1 MKFRSGA
8 LAFAIAMTGIG
19 MTPIALGQVD
29 AKAPANAET
38 KTDFEFV
45 ASVNGA
51 PITQGLLNLTIRA
64 LVSQGQ
70 TDSPELRQ
78 AVKNDLINKELVA
91 QEATRLGLAN
101 SIDFPDQIAQLRQ
114 NLLLQAFLESH
125 FKKNPITDAQLREEY
140 DRQRKLMGDTS
151 NAFQYRVSQIVVS
164 TETDAMDLIRRLQ
177 KGDLFGRLAQ
187 EFSLDA
193 ASKAQGGSLGWM
205 MTGQVIPAVATVL
218 PTMAK
223 GAITPKPIQTP
234 AGWVILKLDDKRA
247 FKIPSFEESKPQLQ
261 QALVQQYLGQAIQG
275 LRSNAKI
282 VQWRLSAAYLPLRVA
297 LRLHARSFCK
307 AMRRPILLLPTQ
319 T

>member
-282 VQWRLSAAYLPLRVA
+282 VQ
-297 LRLHARSFCK
+297 
-307 AMRRPILLLPTQ
+307 
-319 T
+319 

>member
-1 MKFRSGA
+1 MTYRNGLSAFVIA
-8 LAFAIAMTGIG
+8 LISLSIAS
-19 MTPIALGQVD
+19 IALGQVD
-29 AKAPANAET
+29 AKAPANTET

-51 PITQGLLNLTIRA
+51 PVTQGLLNLTIRA
-64 LVSQGQ
+64 LISQGQ
-70 TDSPELRQ
+70 ADSPELRQ

-140 DRQRKLMGDTS
+140 DRQRKLMGDAS

-187 EFSLDA
+187 EFSLDT

-205 MTGQVIPAVATVL
+205 MTGQVIPAVANVL

-234 AGWVILKLDDKRA
+234 TGWVILKLDDKRA

-275 LRSNAKI
+275 LRTNAKI
-282 VQWRLSAAYLPLRVA
+282 VQ
-297 LRLHARSFCK
+297 
-307 AMRRPILLLPTQ
+307 
-319 T
+319 

>member
-1 MKFRSGA
+1 MGFRSGA
-8 LAFAIAMTGIG
+8 LALAIAITGFS
-19 MTPIALGQVD
+19 IAPTALAQAE
-29 AKAPANAET
+29 AKAPTSAE
-38 KTDFEFV
+38 KAPDFEFV
-45 ASVNGA
+45 ASVNGTA
-51 PITQGLLNLTIRA
+51 ITQGLLNLTVRT
-64 LVSQGQ
+64 LVNQGQ

-78 AVKNDLINKELVA
+78 VVKNDLINKELVA

-114 NLLLQAFLESH
+114 NLLLQAFLENH

-177 KGDLFGRLAQ
+177 KGELFGRLAQ

-205 MTGQVIPAVATVL
+205 MTGQVIPAVANVL

-223 GAITPKPIQTP
+223 GAITPRPIQTP

-247 FKIPSFEESKPQLQ
+247 FKIPTFEESKPQLQ
-261 QALVQQYLGQAIQG
+261 QALVQQYLGQAIQS
-275 LRSNAKI
+275 LRTNAKI
-282 VQWRLSAAYLPLRVA
+282 VQ
-297 LRLHARSFCK
+297 
-307 AMRRPILLLPTQ
+307 
-319 T
+319 

>member
-1 MKFRSGA
+1 MKSCSALSAFVFVIISFGIAPSA
-8 LAFAIAMTGIG
+8 LAQSET
-19 MTPIALGQVD
+19 
-29 AKAPANAET
+29 KAPATLEP

-64 LVSQGQ
+64 LVGQGQ
-70 TDSPELRQ
+70 ADSPELRQ

-140 DRQRKLMGDTS
+140 DRQRKLMGDAS
-151 NAFQYRVSQIVVS
+151 SAFQYRVSQIVVS

-177 KGDLFGRLAQ
+177 KGELFGRLAQ
-187 EFSLDA
+187 EFSLDT

-205 MTGQVIPAVATVL
+205 MTGQVIPAVANVL
-218 PTMAK
+218 PSMAK
-223 GAITPKPIQTP
+223 GAITAKPIQTP

-247 FKIPSFEESKPQLQ
+247 FKIPTFEESKPQLQ
-261 QALVQQYLGQAIQG
+261 QALVQQYLGQAIQA
-275 LRSNAKI
+275 LRNNAKI
-282 VQWRLSAAYLPLRVA
+282 VQ
-297 LRLHARSFCK
+297 
-307 AMRRPILLLPTQ
+307 
-319 T
+319 

>member
-1 MKFRSGA
+1 MTCRKGLSTFVIA
-8 LAFAIAMTGIG
+8 LIG
-19 MTPIALGQVD
+19 LSIIPIALGQVD
-29 AKAPANAET
+29 AKVPANAET

-51 PITQGLLNLTIRA
+51 PITQGLINLTIRA
-64 LVSQGQ
+64 LINQGQ
-70 TDSPELRQ
+70 VDSPELRQ

-114 NLLLQAFLESH
+114 NLLLQAFLENH

-187 EFSLDA
+187 EFSLDTT
-193 ASKAQGGSLGWM
+193 SKAQGGSLGWLM
-205 MTGQVIPAVATVL
+205 AGQVIPAVANVL
-218 PTMAK
+218 PAMAK
-223 GAITPKPIQTP
+223 GAITLKPIQTP

-247 FKIPSFEESKPQLQ
+247 FKIPGFEESRPQLQ

-282 VQWRLSAAYLPLRVA
+282 VQ
-297 LRLHARSFCK
+297 
-307 AMRRPILLLPTQ
+307 
-319 T
+319 

>member
-1 MKFRSGA
+1 MKFCKGA
-8 LAFAIAMTGIG
+8 LAFAIAITGLNSIP
-19 MTPIALGQVD
+19 TALALAD
-29 AKAPANAET
+29 AKAPASAE
-38 KTDFEFV
+38 KKPDFEFV

-51 PITQGLLNLTIRA
+51 AITQGLFNLTIRA
-64 LVSQGQ
+64 LVNQGQ
-70 TDSPELRQ
+70 ADSPELRQ

-101 SIDFPDQIAQLRQ
+101 SIDFPDQMAQLRQ

-177 KGDLFGRLAQ
+177 KGELFGRLAQ
-187 EFSLDA
+187 EFSLDT
-193 ASKAQGGSLGWM
+193 ASKSQGGSLGWM
-205 MTGQVIPAVATVL
+205 MTGQVIPAVASVL
-218 PTMAK
+218 PTMVK

-247 FKIPSFEESKPQLQ
+247 FKIPTFEESKPQLQ

-275 LRSNAKI
+275 LRTNAKI
-282 VQWRLSAAYLPLRVA
+282 VQ
-297 LRLHARSFCK
+297 
-307 AMRRPILLLPTQ
+307 
-319 T
+319 

>member
-1 MKFRSGA
+1 MTCRKGLSA
-8 LAFAIAMTGIG
+8 AVVAIAALT
-19 MTPIALGQVD
+19 IAPSAMAQAG
-29 AKAPANAET
+29 ANANSTSASSSISAIPT
-38 KTDFEFV
+38 KPDFEFV

-64 LVSQGQ
+64 LISQGQ
-70 TDSPELRQ
+70 ADSPELRQ

-114 NLLLQAFLESH
+114 NLLLQAFLENH

-140 DRQRKLMGDTS
+140 DRQRKLMGDAS

-187 EFSLDA
+187 EFSLDT
-193 ASKAQGGSLGWM
+193 ASKAQGGSLGWIM
-205 MTGQVIPAVATVL
+205 AGQVIPAVANVL

-223 GAITPKPIQTP
+223 GAITPKPIQTA

-247 FKIPSFEESKPQLQ
+247 FKIPTFEESRPQLQ

-275 LRSNAKI
+275 LRTNAKI
-282 VQWRLSAAYLPLRVA
+282 VQ
-297 LRLHARSFCK
+297 
-307 AMRRPILLLPTQ
+307 
-319 T
+319 

>member
-1 MKFRSGA
+1 MKFRKGA
-8 LAFAIAMTGIG
+8 LVFAIAITGLNIIP
-19 MTPIALGQVD
+19 TALAQAD
-29 AKAPANAET
+29 AKAPANAE
-38 KTDFEFV
+38 KAPDFEFV
-45 ASVNGA
+45 ASVNGTA
-51 PITQGLLNLTIRA
+51 ITQGLFNLTIRA
-64 LVSQGQ
+64 LVNQGQ
-70 TDSPELRQ
+70 ADSPELRQ

-101 SIDFPDQIAQLRQ
+101 SIDFPDQMAQLRQ

-187 EFSLDA
+187 EFSLDT
-193 ASKAQGGSLGWM
+193 ASKSQGGSLGWM
-205 MTGQVIPAVATVL
+205 MTGQVIPAVASVL
-218 PTMAK
+218 PTMVK

-247 FKIPSFEESKPQLQ
+247 FKIPTFEESKPQLQ

-275 LRSNAKI
+275 LRTNAKI
-282 VQWRLSAAYLPLRVA
+282 VQ
-297 LRLHARSFCK
+297 
-307 AMRRPILLLPTQ
+307 
-319 T
+319 

>member
-1 MKFRSGA
+1 MKLRSGA
-8 LAFAIAMTGIG
+8 LAFAIAMMGIS
-19 MTPIALGQVD
+19 IAPHVLAQAD
-29 AKAPANAET
+29 PAASVT
-38 KTDFEFV
+38 KPDFEFV

-64 LVSQGQ
+64 LINQGQ
-70 TDSPELRQ
+70 VDSPELRQ

-114 NLLLQAFLESH
+114 NLLLQAFLENH

-187 EFSLDA
+187 DFSLDT
-193 ASKAQGGSLGWM
+193 ASKAQGGSLGWLM
-205 MTGQVIPAVATVL
+205 AGQVIPAVANVL

-247 FKIPSFEESKPQLQ
+247 FKIPSFEESRPQLQ
-261 QALVQQYLGQAIQG
+261 QALVQQYLGQAIQD

-282 VQWRLSAAYLPLRVA
+282 VQ
-297 LRLHARSFCK
+297 
-307 AMRRPILLLPTQ
+307 
-319 T
+319 

>member
-8 LAFAIAMTGIG
+8 LAFLIAITGIG
-19 MTPIALGQVD
+19 IAPAALGQADV
-29 AKAPANAET
+29 KAPANAET

-187 EFSLDA
+187 EFSLDT

-205 MTGQVIPAVATVL
+205 MTGQVIPAVASVL
-218 PTMAK
+218 PTMVK

-247 FKIPSFEESKPQLQ
+247 FKIPTFEESKPQLQ

-275 LRSNAKI
+275 LRTNAKI
-282 VQWRLSAAYLPLRVA
+282 VQ
-297 LRLHARSFCK
+297 
-307 AMRRPILLLPTQ
+307 
-319 T
+319 

>member
-1 MKFRSGA
+1 MRFHSSA
-8 LAFAIAMTGIG
+8 LACIIAIMGSG
-19 MTPIALGQVD
+19 IALTVLGQTD
-29 AKAPANAET
+29 TKAPATPEA
-38 KTDFEFV
+38 KPDFEFV
-45 ASVNGA
+45 ASVNGTA
-51 PITQGLLNLTIRA
+51 ITQGLLNLTVRA
-64 LVSQGQ
+64 LVNQGQ
-70 TDSPELRQ
+70 TDSPDLRQ

-91 QEATRLGLAN
+91 QEATRLGLAS
-101 SIDFPDQIAQLRQ
+101 SIDFPDQITQLRQ
-114 NLLLQAFLESH
+114 NLLLQAFLENH

-177 KGDLFGRLAQ
+177 KGELFGRLAQ
-187 EFSLDA
+187 EFSLDT

-205 MTGQVIPAVATVL
+205 MTGQVIPAVSNVL

-275 LRSNAKI
+275 LRTNAKI
-282 VQWRLSAAYLPLRVA
+282 VQ
-297 LRLHARSFCK
+297 
-307 AMRRPILLLPTQ
+307 
-319 T
+319 

>member
-1 MKFRSGA
+1 MGFCSGA
-8 LAFAIAMTGIG
+8 SAFIIAIIGLGTSPMALAQA
-19 MTPIALGQVD
+19 D
-29 AKAPANAET
+29 AKAPSNAGA
-38 KTDFEFV
+38 KPDFEFV

-51 PITQGLLNLTIRA
+51 PITQGLLNLTIRT
-64 LVSQGQ
+64 LVNQGQ
-70 TDSPELRQ
+70 ADSPELRQ

-114 NLLLQAFLESH
+114 NLLLQVFLENH
-125 FKKNPITDAQLREEY
+125 FKKSPITDAQLREEY

-151 NAFQYRVSQIVVS
+151 SAFQYRVSQIVVS

-187 EFSLDA
+187 EFSLDTL
-193 ASKAQGGSLGWM
+193 SKAQGGSLGWM
-205 MTGQVIPAVATVL
+205 MAGQVIPAVASVL
-218 PTMAK
+218 PTLAK

-247 FKIPSFEESKPQLQ
+247 FKIPTFEESRPQLQ

-282 VQWRLSAAYLPLRVA
+282 VQ
-297 LRLHARSFCK
+297 
-307 AMRRPILLLPTQ
+307 
-319 T
+319 

>member
-1 MKFRSGA
+1 MGFHSGV
-8 LAFAIAMTGIG
+8 LAFAVAITGFGIAPT
-19 MTPIALGQVD
+19 ALAQAE
-29 AKAPANAET
+29 AKAPTSAE
-38 KTDFEFV
+38 KAPDFEFV
-45 ASVNGA
+45 ASVNGTA
-51 PITQGLLNLTIRA
+51 ITQGLLNLTVRT
-64 LVSQGQ
+64 LVNQGQ

-101 SIDFPDQIAQLRQ
+101 SIDFPDQMAQLRQ
-114 NLLLQAFLESH
+114 NLLLQAFLENH

-177 KGDLFGRLAQ
+177 KGELFGRLAQ
-187 EFSLDA
+187 EFSLDT

-205 MTGQVIPAVATVL
+205 MTGQVIPAVANVL

-247 FKIPSFEESKPQLQ
+247 FKIPTFEESKPQLQ

-275 LRSNAKI
+275 LRTNAKI
-282 VQWRLSAAYLPLRVA
+282 VQ
-297 LRLHARSFCK
+297 
-307 AMRRPILLLPTQ
+307 
-319 T
+319 

>member
-1 MKFRSGA
+1 MKLRNGA
-8 LAFAIAMTGIG
+8 LAFVIAMTGIG
-19 MTPIALGQVD
+19 IAPHALAQASAAASS
-29 AKAPANAET
+29 AKP
-38 KTDFEFV
+38 DFEFV
-45 ASVNGA
+45 ASVNGT
-51 PITQGLLNLTIRA
+51 PITQGLFNLTLRA
-64 LVSQGQ
+64 LISQGQ
-70 TDSPELRQ
+70 ADSPELRQ
-78 AVKNDLINKELVA
+78 AVRNDLINKELVA

-101 SIDFPDQIAQLRQ
+101 TIDFPDQITQLRQ
-114 NLLLQAFLESH
+114 NLLLQAFLENH

-187 EFSLDA
+187 EFSIDT

-205 MTGQVIPAVATVL
+205 MTGQVIPAVANVL

-247 FKIPSFEESKPQLQ
+247 FKIPTFEESRPQLQ

-275 LRSNAKI
+275 LRTNAKI
-282 VQWRLSAAYLPLRVA
+282 VQ
-297 LRLHARSFCK
+297 
-307 AMRRPILLLPTQ
+307 
-319 T
+319 

>member
-1 MKFRSGA
+1 MKLRNGA
-8 LAFAIAMTGIG
+8 LAFAIAITGLNIIP
-19 MTPIALGQVD
+19 TALAQAD
-29 AKAPANAET
+29 AKAPANAE
-38 KTDFEFV
+38 KKPDFEFV
-45 ASVNGA
+45 ASVNGTA
-51 PITQGLLNLTIRA
+51 ITQGLFNLTIRT
-64 LVSQGQ
+64 LVNQGQ
-70 TDSPELRQ
+70 ADSPELRQ

-101 SIDFPDQIAQLRQ
+101 SIDFPDQMAQLRQ
-114 NLLLQAFLESH
+114 NLLLQAFLENH
-125 FKKNPITDAQLREEY
+125 FKKNPMTDAQLREEY

-177 KGDLFGRLAQ
+177 KGELFGRLAQ
-187 EFSLDA
+187 DFSLDT

-205 MTGQVIPAVATVL
+205 MAGQVIPAVANVL

-261 QALVQQYLGQAIQG
+261 QALVQQYLGQVIQG
-275 LRSNAKI
+275 LRTNAKI
-282 VQWRLSAAYLPLRVA
+282 VQ
-297 LRLHARSFCK
+297 
-307 AMRRPILLLPTQ
+307 
-319 T
+319 

>member
-1 MKFRSGA
+1 MKFRKGA
-8 LAFAIAMTGIG
+8 LAFAIAITSLNSIP
-19 MTPIALGQVD
+19 TALAQAD
-29 AKAPANAET
+29 AKAPSNAET

-51 PITQGLLNLTIRA
+51 PITQGLFNLTIRA
-64 LVSQGQ
+64 LVNQGQ
-70 TDSPELRQ
+70 ADSPELRQ

-101 SIDFPDQIAQLRQ
+101 SIDFPDQMAQLRQ

-177 KGDLFGRLAQ
+177 KGELFGRLAQ
-187 EFSLDA
+187 EFSLDT
-193 ASKAQGGSLGWM
+193 ASKSQGGSLGWM
-205 MTGQVIPAVATVL
+205 MTGQVIPAVASVL
-218 PTMAK
+218 PTMVK

-247 FKIPSFEESKPQLQ
+247 FKIPTFEESKPQLQ

-275 LRSNAKI
+275 LRTNAKI
-282 VQWRLSAAYLPLRVA
+282 VQ
-297 LRLHARSFCK
+297 
-307 AMRRPILLLPTQ
+307 
-319 T
+319 

>member
-1 MKFRSGA
+1 MRFYSGVFPCIIAIIGLGIAPMA
-8 LAFAIAMTGIG
+8 LAQA
-19 MTPIALGQVD
+19 D
-29 AKAPANAET
+29 AKASSNAET
-38 KTDFEFV
+38 KPDFEFV
-45 ASVNGA
+45 ASVNGTA
-51 PITQGLLNLTIRA
+51 ITQGLFNLTIRA
-64 LVSQGQ
+64 LVNQGQ
-70 TDSPELRQ
+70 ADSPELRQ
-78 AVKNDLINKELVA
+78 AVKNDLINKELLA

-151 NAFQYRVSQIVVS
+151 NVFQYRVSQIVVS

-177 KGDLFGRLAQ
+177 KGELFGRLAQ
-187 EFSLDA
+187 EFSLDT
-193 ASKAQGGSLGWM
+193 ASKSQGGSLGWM
-205 MTGQVIPAVATVL
+205 MTGQLIPAVASVL

-247 FKIPSFEESKPQLQ
+247 FKIPTFEESKPQLQ

-275 LRSNAKI
+275 LRNNAKI
-282 VQWRLSAAYLPLRVA
+282 VQ
-297 LRLHARSFCK
+297 
-307 AMRRPILLLPTQ
+307 
-319 T
+319 

>member
-1 MKFRSGA
+1 MTCRKGLSA
-8 LAFAIAMTGIG
+8 AVVAIAALTI
-19 MTPIALGQVD
+19 TPSAMAQAG
-29 AKAPANAET
+29 ANADSASASSSTSAIPT
-38 KTDFEFV
+38 KPDFEFV

-64 LVSQGQ
+64 LISQGQ
-70 TDSPELRQ
+70 ADSPELRQ

-114 NLLLQAFLESH
+114 NLLLQAFLENH

-187 EFSLDA
+187 EFSLDT
-193 ASKAQGGSLGWM
+193 ASKAQGGSLGWIM
-205 MTGQVIPAVATVL
+205 AGQVIPAVANVL
-218 PTMAK
+218 PTMIK
-223 GAITPKPIQTP
+223 GAITPKPIQTA

-247 FKIPSFEESKPQLQ
+247 FKIPSFEESRPQLQ

-275 LRSNAKI
+275 LRTNAKI
-282 VQWRLSAAYLPLRVA
+282 VQ
-297 LRLHARSFCK
+297 
-307 AMRRPILLLPTQ
+307 
-319 T
+319 

>member
-1 MKFRSGA
+1 MKFRKGA
-8 LAFAIAMTGIG
+8 LVFAIAITGLNSIP
-19 MTPIALGQVD
+19 TALAQAD
-29 AKAPANAET
+29 AKAPASAE
-38 KTDFEFV
+38 KKPDFEFV
-45 ASVNGA
+45 ASVNGTA
-51 PITQGLLNLTIRA
+51 ITQGLFNLTIRA
-64 LVSQGQ
+64 LVNQGQ
-70 TDSPELRQ
+70 ADSPELRQ

-101 SIDFPDQIAQLRQ
+101 SIDFPDQMAQLRQ

-177 KGDLFGRLAQ
+177 KGELFGRLAQ
-187 EFSLDA
+187 EFSLDT
-193 ASKAQGGSLGWM
+193 ASKSQGGSLGWM
-205 MTGQVIPAVATVL
+205 MTGQVIPAVASVL
-218 PTMAK
+218 PTMVK

-247 FKIPSFEESKPQLQ
+247 FKIPTFEESKPQLQ

-275 LRSNAKI
+275 LRTNAKI
-282 VQWRLSAAYLPLRVA
+282 VQ
-297 LRLHARSFCK
+297 
-307 AMRRPILLLPTQ
+307 
-319 T
+319 

>member
-1 MKFRSGA
+1 MRFHSGA
-8 LAFAIAMTGIG
+8 LACIIAIIGSGIA
-19 MTPIALGQVD
+19 PAVLGQTD
-29 AKAPANAET
+29 TKAPATPET
-38 KTDFEFV
+38 KPDFEFV

-51 PITQGLLNLTIRA
+51 AITQGLLNLTVRA
-64 LVSQGQ
+64 LVNQGQ
-70 TDSPELRQ
+70 TDSLDLRQ

-101 SIDFPDQIAQLRQ
+101 GIDFPDQIAQLRQ
-114 NLLLQAFLESH
+114 NLLLQAFLENH

-187 EFSLDA
+187 DFSLDT
-193 ASKAQGGSLGWM
+193 ASKAQGGSLGWLM
-205 MTGQVIPAVATVL
+205 AGQVIPAVANVL

-247 FKIPSFEESKPQLQ
+247 FKIPSFEESRPQLQ

-282 VQWRLSAAYLPLRVA
+282 VQ
-297 LRLHARSFCK
+297 
-307 AMRRPILLLPTQ
+307 
-319 T
+319 

>member
-1 MKFRSGA
+1 MKLRNGA
-8 LAFAIAMTGIG
+8 LAFAITITSIGISPG
-19 MTPIALGQVD
+19 ALAQAG
-29 AKAPANAET
+29 PAAGAT
-38 KTDFEFV
+38 KPDFDFV

-51 PITQGLLNLTIRA
+51 PISQGLLNLTIRT
-64 LVSQGQ
+64 LMSQGQ
-70 TDSPELRQ
+70 ADSPELRQ

-101 SIDFPDQIAQLRQ
+101 TIDFPDHIAQLRQ
-114 NLLLQAFLESH
+114 NLLLQAFLENH
-125 FKKNPITDAQLREEY
+125 FKKNPITDTQLREEY

-205 MTGQVIPAVATVL
+205 MAGQVIPAVANVL

-247 FKIPSFEESKPQLQ
+247 FKIPTFEESKPQLQ

-275 LRSNAKI
+275 LRTNAKI
-282 VQWRLSAAYLPLRVA
+282 VQ
-297 LRLHARSFCK
+297 
-307 AMRRPILLLPTQ
+307 
-319 T
+319 

>member
-1 MKFRSGA
+1 MKFRKGA
-8 LAFAIAMTGIG
+8 LAFTIAMTSIGI
-19 MTPIALGQVD
+19 TPAALGQGD
-29 AKAPANAET
+29 TKAPANAET

-64 LVSQGQ
+64 LVGQGQ
-70 TDSPELRQ
+70 ADSPELRQ

-114 NLLLQAFLESH
+114 NLLLQAFLENH
-125 FKKNPITDAQLREEY
+125 FKKNPITDTQLREEY

-151 NAFQYRVSQIVVS
+151 SAFQYRVSQIVVS

-187 EFSLDA
+187 EFSLDT

-205 MTGQVIPAVATVL
+205 MTGQVIPAVASVL

-247 FKIPSFEESKPQLQ
+247 FKIPTFEESKPQLQ

-275 LRSNAKI
+275 LRTNAKI
-282 VQWRLSAAYLPLRVA
+282 VQ
-297 LRLHARSFCK
+297 
-307 AMRRPILLLPTQ
+307 
-319 T
+319 

>member
-1 MKFRSGA
+1 MGFCSGA
-8 LAFAIAMTGIG
+8 LAFIIAIIG
-19 MTPIALGQVD
+19 LGMSPMALAQADV
-29 AKAPANAET
+29 KAPSNIET
-38 KTDFEFV
+38 KPDFEFV

-64 LVSQGQ
+64 LVGQGQ
-70 TDSPELRQ
+70 ADSPELRQ

-101 SIDFPDQIAQLRQ
+101 GIDFPDQIAQLRQ

-151 NAFQYRVSQIVVS
+151 NASQYRVSQIVVS

-177 KGDLFGRLAQ
+177 KGELFGRLAQ
-187 EFSLDA
+187 EFSLDT

-205 MTGQVIPAVATVL
+205 MTGQVIPAVANVL

-234 AGWVILKLDDKRA
+234 AGWVVLKLDDKRT

-275 LRSNAKI
+275 LRTNAKI
-282 VQWRLSAAYLPLRVA
+282 VQ
-297 LRLHARSFCK
+297 
-307 AMRRPILLLPTQ
+307 
-319 T
+319 

>member
-1 MKFRSGA
+1 MKFRKGA
-8 LAFAIAMTGIG
+8 LAFTIAMTNIGIAPG
-19 MTPIALGQVD
+19 ALGQGD
-29 AKAPANAET
+29 TKAPANAET

-64 LVSQGQ
+64 LVGQGQ
-70 TDSPELRQ
+70 ADSPELRQ

-114 NLLLQAFLESH
+114 NLLLQAFLENH

-187 EFSLDA
+187 EFSLDT
-193 ASKAQGGSLGWM
+193 ASKAQGGSLGWI
-205 MTGQVIPAVATVL
+205 MTGQVIPAVASVL

-275 LRSNAKI
+275 LRTNAKI
-282 VQWRLSAAYLPLRVA
+282 VQ
-297 LRLHARSFCK
+297 
-307 AMRRPILLLPTQ
+307 
-319 T
+319 

>member
-1 MKFRSGA
+1 MSFHSS
-8 LAFAIAMTGIG
+8 AFACIIAIIGSGIAP
-19 MTPIALGQVD
+19 MVLAQAD
-29 AKAPANAET
+29 AKVPGTLEAKP
-38 KTDFEFV
+38 DFEFV
-45 ASVNGA
+45 ASVNGTA
-51 PITQGLLNLTIRA
+51 ITQGLLNLTVRT
-64 LVSQGQ
+64 LVNQGQ

-114 NLLLQAFLESH
+114 NLLLQAFLENH

-177 KGDLFGRLAQ
+177 KGELFGRLAQ
-187 EFSLDA
+187 EFSLDT

-205 MTGQVIPAVATVL
+205 MTGQVIPAVANVL

-247 FKIPSFEESKPQLQ
+247 FKIPTFEESKPQLQ

-275 LRSNAKI
+275 LRTNAKI
-282 VQWRLSAAYLPLRVA
+282 VQ
-297 LRLHARSFCK
+297 
-307 AMRRPILLLPTQ
+307 
-319 T
+319 

>member
-1 MKFRSGA
+1 MTYRNGLSAFVIA
-8 LAFAIAMTGIG
+8 LISLGIA
-19 MTPIALGQVD
+19 PIALGQVD

-64 LVSQGQ
+64 LVNQGQ
-70 TDSPELRQ
+70 ADSPELRQ

-114 NLLLQAFLESH
+114 NLLLQAFLENH

-140 DRQRKLMGDTS
+140 DRQRKLMGDAS

-187 EFSLDA
+187 EFSLDNT
-193 ASKAQGGSLGWM
+193 SKAQGGSLGWM
-205 MTGQVIPAVATVL
+205 MTGQVIPAVANAL

-247 FKIPSFEESKPQLQ
+247 FKIPTFEESKPQLQ

-275 LRSNAKI
+275 LRTNAKI
-282 VQWRLSAAYLPLRVA
+282 VQ
-297 LRLHARSFCK
+297 
-307 AMRRPILLLPTQ
+307 
-319 T
+319 

>member
-1 MKFRSGA
+1 MKLRKGA
-8 LAFAIAMTGIG
+8 LAFVMAMTGIG
-19 MTPIALGQVD
+19 IAPQVL
-29 AKAPANAET
+29 AQASPAASAT
-38 KTDFEFV
+38 KPDFEFV

-64 LVSQGQ
+64 LVGQGQ
-70 TDSPELRQ
+70 VDSAELRQ
-78 AVKNDLINKELVA
+78 AAKNDLINKELVA

-101 SIDFPDQIAQLRQ
+101 NIDFPDQIAQLRQ

-187 EFSLDA
+187 EFSLDT
-193 ASKAQGGSLGWM
+193 ASKSQGGSLGWM

-234 AGWVILKLDDKRA
+234 VGWVILKLDDKRA
-247 FKIPSFEESKPQLQ
+247 FKIPTFEESRPQLQ

-275 LRSNAKI
+275 LRTNAKI
-282 VQWRLSAAYLPLRVA
+282 VQ
-297 LRLHARSFCK
+297 
-307 AMRRPILLLPTQ
+307 
-319 T
+319 